1 MAENKGLFT
10 SDKMQAYLA
19 EEPAMQTQQLGERIW
34 TASDGQVRTLF
45 LAGDSGVI
53 AFDTF
58 GTPGRARAY
67 RAAIEAAAPG
77 KAISH
82 IIYTHDHL
90 DHAGFAADLAPDA
103 EILADEM
110 CAKVIRLREAEG
122 QLAPTRT
129 LAGHS
134 HELQLDG
141 VSFQLLNPG
150 PTHGTG
156 NLSAYFPNERIL
168 FSSDTILTNA
178 KYGLMPDYHIANFVK
193 YMRELAALDF
203 DTFVPGRYDLGDK
216 AAFNKGCDYIEAVQ
230 IASQEV
236 FVEMVPIWVMD
247 AMQGYVGEKLRA
259 QFGDLDGYD
268 QHIGLTSIRIV
279 HHYLMGGWGLEDTT
293 TPGYLLADEA

>member
-1 MAENKGLFT
+1 MPEHKGLFT

-19 EEPAMQTQQLGERIW
+19 EEPTMDVTPLSERIY
-34 TASDGQVRTLF
+34 TVTDGKVRTLF

-67 RAAIEAAAPG
+67 RAAIEKALPG
-77 KAISH
+77 RAISTV
-82 IIYTHDHL
+82 IYTHDHL

-103 EILADEM
+103 EIIADEM
-110 CAKVIRLREAEG
+110 CAKVVGLREADG
-122 QLAPTRT
+122 QRVPTNT
-129 LAGHS
+129 LSG
-134 HELQLDG
+134 ELHDMSLDG

-156 NLSAYFPNERIL
+156 NLSAWFPDEKLL

-178 KYGLMPDYHIANFVK
+178 RYGLLPDYHIANFVRF
-193 YMRELAALDF
+193 MRTFLDLPF
-203 DTFVPGRYDLGDK
+203 ETFVPGRFGVGTRAD
-216 AAFNKGCDYIEAVQ
+216 FERGCDYIEAVQ
-230 IASQEV
+230 VASQQA

-259 QFGDLDGYD
+259 QFGDLEGYD
-268 QHIGLTSIRIV
+268 QHIGLTAIRIV
-279 HHYLMGGWGLEDTT
+279 HHYLMGGWGLEDTPS
-293 TPGYLLADEA
+293 PGYLLANET